1 MTSIDAPYHLSTPR
15 RPFAAR
21 GFDMLLTLTALFALW
36 PILVVS
42 ALAFA
47 VPSPDPVFF
56 IQTRMDLGSGP
67 SE

>member
-1 MTSIDAPYHLSTPR
+1 
-15 RPFAAR
+15 
-21 GFDMLLTLTALFALW
+21 MLLTLTALFALW
-36 PILVVS
+36 PILVVI